1 MLSELIR
8 ASLVGAGFLLIFGV
22 AEAWRIFGQPSA
34 ELSRKLVHFMG
45 GLLVLAFP
53 WIFDSRWTVIG
64 LVLVFAFLIW
74 GTEKVGLL
82 KSIHGV
88 ARKTEGGLF
97 YPLAV
102 ALLFIVAYDNPPFY
116 LASAL
121 ALIVS
126 DAAAAILG
134 TRYGTKTYSVEED
147 RRSLEGSISFFV
159 ITLLVVH
166 LPLLL
171 MTDTDRG
178 VTVILA
184 VLISLIVTLLEGV
197 SLRGSDNLIVPMAT
211 FYLLVRFTPEDF
223 GTITMHLFTL
233 LSILAFVSL
242 FGLASHFLRTSGA
255 MAATLFFY
263 AVYLFG
269 GGGWVTAPA
278 IAFTTLVALQYILR
292 DSGVHHDAQHQVLAT
307 LYAVIV
313 ILVVLI
319 VHDVLPRVMSE
330 PMWLLSGEVFRGPF
344 LGVVIGQLTMMLV
357 TQFKPF
363 HPGNREPTSI
373 PMTLGLL
380 ALALG
385 LVAPLGLVATGGLTL
400 VSFGAAATI
409 AVLATLLYW
418 LMRKLPWWPSRTPWN
433 MRLQT
438 ACIIL
443 ATLLVLPV
451 HFQILR
457 GG

>member
-22 AEAWRIFGQPSA
+22 AEAWRIFGQPSV

-126 DAAAAILG
+126 DAAAALLG

-363 HPGNREPTSI
+363 HQGNREPTSI